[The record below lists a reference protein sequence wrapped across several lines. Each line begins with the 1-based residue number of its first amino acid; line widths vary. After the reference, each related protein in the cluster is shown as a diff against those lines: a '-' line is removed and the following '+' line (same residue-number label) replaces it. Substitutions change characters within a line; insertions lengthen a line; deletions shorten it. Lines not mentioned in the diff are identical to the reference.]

1 MTYTIAMFNNG
12 SAFLGSNDFAFSK
25 MILMVETRN
34 RELSADDSKLR
45 ISEVREYNSYDDY
58 ASGIEP
64 LRVKETSWTRTQC
77 PMVRESLRMI
87 GREKMEKQIENS
99 RAEKARKAKNK
110 NAAAQTRARMAI
122 VTKN

>member
-12 SAFLGSNDFAFSK
+12 SAFLGSNDFPFSK

-34 RELSADDSKLR
+34 RELSADGSTSR
-45 ISEVREYNSYDDY
+45 ITEVREYNSYNEY
-58 ASGIEP
+58 ASGVEP

-87 GREKMEKQIENS
+87 GREKMEKQIEESKAN
-99 RAEKARKAKNK
+99 KARNARNK
-110 NAAAQTRARMAI
+110 MAAAQTRTRMA
-122 VTKN
+122 VK